1 MSSSEAFTRT
11 LYMKRGCPFCSKL
24 AIFMA
29 EAGITDVLWEYD
41 TDENKA
47 KITEKLGKVTFPTLE
62 IAPGE
67 FMLESGDIINKFA
80 AEKQLDPSTMPI
92 FKFVTGEG
100 TDDPALLKT
109 HFKLMK
115 YGVGKEGGFLQL
127 LAVLDSM

>member
-80 AEKQLDPSTMPI
+80 TEKQLDPSTMLI

-109 HFKLMK
+109 YFKLMK
-115 YGVGKEGGFLQL
+115 YGVGKEGGFPQL